1 MPTSTSTLYSL
12 ALIATALSL
21 HVGCVTPALA
31 KGGKNRKAA
40 EPERPLPAM
49 EGARVG
55 GHWQKKLIDRLGS
68 EKFDEAW
75 GMFSEG
81 GWSDVGQVMLLTN
94 NNRDKFVLLTVKPN
108 EKEGFDTKAFSKN
121 QWENLAKFIE
131 KAATLGDIDEPMFD
145 GLVYEYVHFKRDP
158 EGKISLTKRV
168 YIKST
173 GRVPHIDHDALVKA
187 FFDLQVDKI

>member
-1 MPTSTSTLYSL
+1 VPSSRSTLSYV
-12 ALIATALSL
+12 AVIATALSL

-31 KGGKNRKAA
+31 KGGKNRKA
-40 EPERPLPAM
+40 EGNDSQPPAM

-55 GHWQKKLIDRLGS
+55 GRWQKQLIDRLKS

-81 GWSDVGQVMLLTN
+81 GWSDVGQVMLLAN
-94 NNRDKFVLLTVKPN
+94 GSRDKFVLLTVKPN

-121 QWENLAKFIE
+121 QWESLSKFIE
-131 KAATLGDIDEPMFD
+131 KSATLGDIDEPMFD
-145 GLVYEYVHFKRDP
+145 GLVYEYVHLRRDA
-158 EGKISLTKRV
+158 EGKVTLAKRV

-173 GRVPHIDHDALVKA
+173 GREPHQDHDALVKA
-187 FFDLQVDKI
+187 FFDLRADKT